1 MMPMRTGGIDMIC
14 KDKKVEVNG
23 FTWFVQEFDRPD
35 GNLEAVNLYD
45 ADGDFVCE
53 FQDYNEM
60 MHFIKDA
67 TIMQ

>member
-1 MMPMRTGGIDMIC
+1 MEKIS
-14 KDKKVEVNG
+14 KADKIEVNG
-23 FTWFVQEFDRPD
+23 FEWFVQEFDRPD